1 MRPWPANVFH
11 IVYMM
16 VECQLGLPPITA
28 GIVRAERGMVPF
40 GTGAI
45 CFLIYSQFPHLSSS
59 SPRPHV
65 HRPVFCLIHPS
76 STEFLA
82 MAVPSSSDV
91 FILALGVVL
100 AAIYLFRDQLFAPS
114 KPKAVSLPTKLSE
127 GDGNPRDFIAKMKN
141 GVSTLM

>member
-1 MRPWPANVFH
+1 
-11 IVYMM
+11 
-16 VECQLGLPPITA
+16 
-28 GIVRAERGMVPF
+28 
-40 GTGAI
+40 
-45 CFLIYSQFPHLSSS
+45 
-59 SPRPHV
+59 
-65 HRPVFCLIHPS
+65 
-76 STEFLA
+76 

-114 KPKAVSLPTKLSE
+114 KPKTVSLSTKLSE